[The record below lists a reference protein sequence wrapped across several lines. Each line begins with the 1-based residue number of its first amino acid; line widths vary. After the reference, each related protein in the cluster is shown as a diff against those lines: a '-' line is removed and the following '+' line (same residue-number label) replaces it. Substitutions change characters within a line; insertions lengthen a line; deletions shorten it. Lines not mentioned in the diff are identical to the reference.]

1 VIRITDGGRAA
12 REGLHRHILMS
23 RRKQEL
29 NMTTGSVDAG
39 RELTADELNSVSGG
53 RGKELESQDRLGNFE
68 IQNLIS
74 RYNQA
79 ETL

>member
-1 VIRITDGGRAA
+1 
-12 REGLHRHILMS
+12 
-23 RRKQEL
+23 
-29 NMTTGSVDAG
+29 MTTRSVDAG

-53 RGKELESQDRLGNFE
+53 KGKELESRDRLGNFE
-68 IQNLIS
+68 IQNLMS

>member
-12 REGLHRHILMS
+12 REGLYRHILMS
-23 RRKQEL
+23 RRKQEQ

-53 RGKELESQDRLGNFE
+53 KGKELESRDRLGNFE
-68 IQNLIS
+68 IQNLMS